1 MEIIVGKVIVPT
13 PGTPV
18 QLTATAEYL
27 AAIAAIFG
35 ANQKPFLSAQAVL
48 FQSWKGNTDELYIGR
63 SDMDRTSGVGVA
75 IVLVAPTTAS
85 LPSFGMANQMSPAGI
100 DLSALYLD
108 ADVAN
113 EGALVT
119 LLIS

>member
-1 MEIIVGKVIVPT
+1 MVIIVGKVSVAA

-18 QLTATAEYL
+18 QLSAAPEYL
-27 AAIAAIFG
+27 AAIAAVFG
-35 ANQKPFLSAQAVL
+35 SNPTPFKTAQAVL
-48 FQSWKGNTDELYIGR
+48 FQSWKGNTDEVYIGNANMNK
-63 SDMDRTSGVGVA
+63 STGAGVA
-75 IVLVAPTTAS
+75 AVLVAPTTAS
-85 LPSFGMANQMSPAGI
+85 IPSFGAANQMSPAGI

-108 ADVAN
+108 VDVAN